1 MNAERPA
8 LTVVPDPTPGTDG
21 EKAST
26 KKLHPLVAAGR
37 SGDRLEILKASL
49 ELTLKTLANPKCADY
64 VKSNLLGKVDSL
76 TASIEAIEAERKR
89 AAEEDDDGED
99 GESEAWD
106 TEAI

>member
-8 LTVVPDPTPGTDG
+8 LRAVPDG
-21 EKAST
+21 EPVKQGATSG
-26 KKLHPLVAAGR
+26 KKLHPLIAAGK

-49 ELTLKTLANPKCADY
+49 DLTLKTLANPTCADY

-76 TASIEAIEAERKR
+76 SASIAEIEAERKR

-106 TEAI
+106 EEAI

>member
-8 LTVVPDPTPGTDG
+8 LRAVPDGGSAEPD
-21 EKAST
+21 KSAV
-26 KKLHPLVAAGR
+26 KRVHPLIEAGR

-49 ELTLKTLANPKCADY
+49 DLTLKTLANPKCADY

-76 TASIEAIEAERKR
+76 TASIEAIEAERKKL
-89 AAEEDDDGED
+89 AEEEHADED

-106 TEAI
+106 EEAI

>member
-8 LTVVPDPTPGTDG
+8 LRAVPDG
-21 EKAST
+21 EPVKQEESSA
-26 KKLHPLVAAGR
+26 KRVHPLIAAGR

-76 TASIEAIEAERKR
+76 TASIEAIELERKR

-106 TEAI
+106 EEAI